1 MHHHLLPFLTYV
13 PFQNE
18 STLSVLG
25 FAPNSPAPLLEPK
38 DPARSEYRR
47 DNRIADGQV
56 RRVTGDKLGQAAQ
69 TKLPVDEVVTAS
81 GNLVAAKESLI
92 QSQATSSSV
101 RRTGAEA
108 TLDF

>member
-1 MHHHLLPFLTYV
+1 MLRDAGVDAAAPGPELGR
-13 PFQNE
+13 
-18 STLSVLG
+18 SVEPE
-25 FAPNSPAPLLEPK
+25 AERAPLLEPK
-38 DPARSEYRR
+38 DPARIEYRR

-92 QSQATSSSV
+92 QSQATSNSV
-101 RRTGAEA
+101 RRSRAEA